1 MVTDEK
7 TGRKFVVKTEP
18 DNGGYSFTPE
28 VNWEAFKD
36 TPMVKEREG
45 AKFEDY
51 LHKSAQDKKN
61 FQEKM
66 DDNWVKI

>member
-1 MVTDEK
+1 
-7 TGRKFVVKTEP
+7 
-18 DNGGYSFTPE
+18 
-28 VNWEAFKD
+28 
-36 TPMVKEREG
+36 MVKEREG

>member
-1 MVTDEK
+1 
-7 TGRKFVVKTEP
+7 VVAEP
-18 DNGGYSFTPE
+18 DNGGLTFKPE
-28 VNWEAFKD
+28 VNWESFKD
-36 TPMVKEREG
+36 SGMIKEREG
-45 AKFEDY
+45 QQFHEY